1 MASYATL
8 SCTLLQALAGWQR
21 EAAAAYADPHSAR
34 LGSLALAYPEFAPL
48 LPAVEAG
55 WAAGTTRAHLV
66 PFSAI
71 NPPGG
76 APQVPAV
83 VVTSAEL

>member
-1 MASYATL
+1 V
-8 SCTLLQALAGWQR
+8 QALAGWQR

-34 LGSLALAYPEFAPL
+34 LGSLALAYPEFTSL

-66 PFSAI
+66 PFNAI

-76 APQVPAV
+76 APQVGPGAV
-83 VVTSAEL
+83 HNTHSTRTDCFVVRR